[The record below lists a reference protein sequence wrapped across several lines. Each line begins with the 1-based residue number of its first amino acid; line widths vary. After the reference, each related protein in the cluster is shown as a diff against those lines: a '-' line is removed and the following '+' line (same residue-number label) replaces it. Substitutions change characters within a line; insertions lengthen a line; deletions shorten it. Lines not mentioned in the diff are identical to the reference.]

1 MVLESGV
8 LLQNRYRIIEILG
21 QGGMGSIYR
30 AMDEN
35 LGVEVALKENLFT
48 TEEYAKQFRQEAII
62 LATLRHPNLPRVS
75 DHFVIDGVGQYLIMD
90 YVKGED
96 LRDLMERNLVI
107 READILDISIA
118 ICDALIYMHSRNP
131 PVLHRDIKPG
141 NVRISPEGTI
151 YLVDFGLAKVVY
163 QGQETSTGAK
173 AMTPGYSPP
182 EQYGA
187 ARTDHRTDIYSLA
200 ATMYA
205 ALTGSIPED
214 SLARTM
220 DQVEL
225 TPIRDRN
232 HQISQRTAKA
242 IEKALQIHPN
252 DRFQTVRDFKNELV
266 SARKSFQPEDS
277 EVHLLEIGKQRKRSQ
292 QDLIVST
299 NGELVHK
306 DHHEQVGGSK
316 LRSFLPNVNI
326 APRRF
331 LREQFTKKQ
340 RRFFLSIGIGLFLVF
355 LVLGISYLVNPA
367 WLSDPDEVSPSA
379 GLQGFEMGEGGSD
392 SLAEESGLLETRTNE
407 FDENKPVEAEV
418 SKLTTTPN
426 EDSLTETRLP
436 FAGDSS
442 TQGDSPT
449 GSSTITPEMLQP
461 DDALL
466 TPLGGGSGQIAFASM
481 RSGLPQVWL
490 VNIDGT
496 NLQQLTDLPTGA
508 CQPNWAPDGS
518 RLVFISP
525 CSEDLETYMGA
536 ALYIIDADGS
546 NMVSFSIQGLGNFD
560 PAWSPDGNRIAFS
573 ALRED
578 ERPQIWVR
586 DLRSGG
592 LQLLSESNYRDFQ
605 PSWSQ
610 MGSKVIFISTRQGPS
625 QVWTMDS
632 DGTNQE
638 RFSVSGD
645 LKNSYPVLS
654 PDGQMLIFT
663 QSEGI
668 GSVPRLKGVKFPD
681 GASQEF
687 FLFTQF
693 GNPMREADFSPDGF
707 WVVFEGWPDGVNHDI
722 YLMSINGAELTQIT
736 RHSAM
741 DFDPAWRPLL
751 P

>member
-35 LGVEVALKENLFT
+35 LGVEVAVKENLFT

-90 YVKGED
+90 YVMGED
-96 LRDLMERNLVI
+96 LRDLMERDLVI
-107 READILDISIA
+107 REVDILDISIA

-141 NVRISPEGTI
+141 NVRISPEGNI

-187 ARTDHRTDIYSLA
+187 ARTDHRTDIYSLG

-225 TPIRDRN
+225 TPIRNRN
-232 HQISQRTAKA
+232 HQITRRTANA
-242 IEKALQIHPN
+242 IEKALEIHPN
-252 DRFQTVRDFKNELV
+252 NRYQTVKDFRNELV
-266 SARKSFQPEDS
+266 SVRNSFQPEES
-277 EVHLLEIGKQRKRSQ
+277 EANLVEISEEGNLDEHDLPIPADRQLSNLDQQVEENESKPRPLL
-292 QDLIVST
+292 T
-299 NGELVHK
+299 NLNINA
-306 DHHEQVGGSK
+306 
-316 LRSFLPNVNI
+316 RSFLKEI
-326 APRRF
+326 
-331 LREQFTKKQ
+331 LSIKQ
-340 RRFFLSIGIGLFLVF
+340 RGVFIPILIGLFFVVIVF
-355 LVLGISYLVNPA
+355 GISFLVNPA
-367 WLSDPDEVSPSA
+367 WLSNSDMGSPTA
-379 GLQGFEMGEGGSD
+379 GIELSDSGEGGSD
-392 SLAEESGLLETRTNE
+392 SVVTVSGPSDPGPNE
-407 FDENKPVEAEV
+407 VDENFPFRAD
-418 SKLTTTPN
+418 SSILTDLPN
-426 EDSLTETRLP
+426 NDSLTATTLP
-436 FAGDSS
+436 LIG
-442 TQGDSPT
+442 
-449 GSSTITPEMLQP
+449 GSSNHDEGPTATTTRTPEPLQP
-461 DDALL
+461 DNQLL
-466 TPLGGGSGQIAFASM
+466 TPFGGGAGQIAFVST

-496 NLQQLTDLPTGA
+496 NLQQLTNLPTGA
-508 CQPNWAPDGS
+508 CQPNWEPDGS

-536 ALYIIDADGS
+536 ALYIINVDGS
-546 NMVSFSIQGLGNFD
+546 NMVSFPIQGLGNFD
-560 PAWSPDGNRIAFS
+560 PAWSPDGNRIAFT

-578 ERPQIWVR
+578 DRPQIWVR
-586 DLRSGG
+586 DLHSGG
-592 LQLLSESNYRDFQ
+592 LLLLSESNNRDFQ
-605 PSWSQ
+605 PSWSPVT
-610 MGSKVIFISTRQGPS
+610 SKIIFISTRQGPF

-638 RFSVSGD
+638 RYSVSGD
-645 LKNSYPVLS
+645 LKNSYPILS
-654 PDGQMLIFT
+654 PDGQLLIFT

-681 GASQEF
+681 GASREF

-707 WVVFEGWPDGVNHDI
+707 WVVFESWPDGLNHDI

-736 RHSAM
+736 RNSAM